1 MNKLGGQVCWFLA
14 FLQTVLTIAFMSCSK
29 TVILTRIKRE
39 THLYLLK
46 ETVIMERHL
55 IPPQGL
61 KHVLKS
67 RIY

>member
-1 MNKLGGQVCWFLA
+1 MNKLGGQVCWFLG

-29 TVILTRIKRE
+29 TVILTRIKHE
-39 THLYLLK
+39 TQLYLLK
-46 ETVIMERHL
+46 ETVIMEGHL